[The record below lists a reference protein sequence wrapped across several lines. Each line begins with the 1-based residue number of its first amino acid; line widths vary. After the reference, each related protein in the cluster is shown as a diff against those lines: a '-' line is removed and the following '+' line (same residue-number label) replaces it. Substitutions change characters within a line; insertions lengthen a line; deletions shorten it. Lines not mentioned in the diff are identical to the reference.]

1 VFCESPSLKIVNAH
15 ATEEEGME
23 LTRLSRNSPNIL
35 QGSPKA
41 VSLRDKNGSP
51 KWSHYKAHGD
61 IWKPQVEIVSQLLS
75 NNQDLQQTPT
85 SGFHSVHFRSG
96 KVLNH

>member
-1 VFCESPSLKIVNAH
+1 LKIVNAH

-41 VSLRDKNGSP
+41 VSL
-51 KWSHYKAHGD
+51 
-61 IWKPQVEIVSQLLS
+61 
-75 NNQDLQQTPT
+75 
-85 SGFHSVHFRSG
+85 
-96 KVLNH
+96 